1 MPKLVGVRERRHQP
15 YWDHLI
21 RIGANVSPSPTVQQT
36 TSLFNGTNVGLE
48 FWTNMDVAGMFAS
61 DNTFVVLAMRV
72 QLLFIGPN
80 ATIMYQLAM
89 NQLYL
94 QLNIGDKPQ
103 FSGPAFLFPAGG
115 GLYGDAEDAVVVP
128 GGNGGDHLAVGQC
141 NLVNGM
147 PTAESLLKFAK
158 PIPIPA
164 RQHFKVVANLYDVD
178 SDDIAVMGSLKDDY
192 LNSSGG
198 PDDLPVGL
206 REIAVFLDGIHT
218 REVL

>member
-1 MPKLVGVRERRHQP
+1 M

-21 RIGANVSPSPTVQQT
+21 RIGANTSPSPTVQQT
-36 TSLFNGTNVGLE
+36 TALFNGTNIGLE
-48 FWTNMDVAGMFAS
+48 YWTNMDVAGMFAS

-72 QLLFIGPN
+72 QLLYIGPS
-80 ATIMYQLAM
+80 ATRMYQLTM

-115 GLYGDAEDAVVVP
+115 GLYGHAADDLVTPVP
-128 GGNGGDHLAVGQC
+128 EGPTYVVGQP
-141 NLVNGM
+141 NLVNGE
-147 PTAESLLKFAK
+147 PTAEALLKFAK

-164 RQHFKVVANLYDVD
+164 RQHFKVIANLYDVD
-178 SDDIAVMGSLKDDY
+178 SDPAILPGSLRDDY
-192 LNSSGG
+192 LNASGNG
-198 PDDLPVGL
+198 EGEPPIGL

>member
-21 RIGANVSPSPTVQQT
+21 RVGANTSPSPTVQQT

-72 QLLFIGPN
+72 QLLFIGPS
-80 ATIMYQLAM
+80 ATRMYQLAM

-115 GLYGDAEDAVVVP
+115 GLYGDAEDVIVPQGEAAPLVV
-128 GGNGGDHLAVGQC
+128 GGC

-164 RQHFKVVANLYDVD
+164 RQHFKVIANLYDVD
-178 SDDIAVMGSLKDDY
+178 SDDTILPGSLKDDY
-192 LNSSGG
+192 LNASGNG
-198 PDDLPVGL
+198 EGEPPIGL